1 MVQGLPI
8 RQPGCRGLVNW
19 KAQSLRQPD
28 YKPWELL
35 PGITLGSPAGG
46 RTNQMSTKSSA
57 IDNIGNIA
65 KRICGMASA
74 ADRAG
79 IIRKLQERVKFNR
92 GAGHSAA
99 VKGVKGNTIAGIVPS
114 SASKKQAAG
123 GKDSDADAK
132 VGGKFKKGP
141 TYHCKLGP
149 LACPTCKWAKLHTKW
164 QRKLPMRLANGTTS
178 FWLAALPGSQIE
190 LRVGCLA
197 CGKAEL
203 NGNFGQ
209 FRVHTLK
216 GLQFENFTHH
226 SNLQSHQ
233 RAVAALSLRHPGC
246 EGDMVTAP
254 LISQFRTIW
263 NKAKRS
269 TSVRGMEDP
278 AQGIFRQKTSQ
289 KMYCLG
295 EAVREKCRKSFREGK
310 HHSATLSQDAAKG
323 RLLVRF
329 MNADEELHTRSGIL
343 GLQRNYGSGHKCT
356 VKATQKA
363 ISDFCTPLH
372 GAPYGRADFTPR
384 LDDALYET
392 VRKSFEIWNTDA
404 ASEELLSGKEAKRM
418 SFVGDDNVDVPL
430 LPNIQIINR
439 DKAHASRRVLKTPW
453 KANEYLESVYVALFG
468 RKQSFVKI
476 IQYSKVIKPW
486 YEEFQDE
493 MPDQR
498 IQAVKDLGQS
508 SVRFDSIAKPMCRFT
523 LTFSAMV
530 MTANKVWTLRRGL
543 PVGTAARE
551 FLELLDS
558 KTILSTGMLADAAD
572 EGLLLTRVMDDE
584 DSVA

>member
-1 MVQGLPI
+1 M
-8 RQPGCRGLVNW
+8 W
-19 KAQSLRQPD
+19 
-28 YKPWELL
+28 
-35 PGITLGSPAGG
+35 
-46 RTNQMSTKSSA
+46 TKSSA

-178 FWLAALPGSQIE
+178 SWLTALPGSQIE

-209 FRVHTLK
+209 FQVHTLT
-216 GLQFENFTHH
+216 GLQFENFKHH

-263 NKAKRS
+263 DKAKRS

-343 GLQRNYGSGHKCT
+343 GLQRGYGSGHKCT

-363 ISDFCTPLH
+363 ISEFCTPLH
-372 GAPYGRADFTPR
+372 GAPYANRYLRADFTPR
-384 LDDALYET
+384 LDYALYET

-404 ASEELLSGKEAKRM
+404 ASEELLAGREAKRM

-453 KANEYLESVYVALFG
+453 KANEYLDSVYVALFG

-476 IQYSKVIKPW
+476 IQYSQVIKPW
-486 YEEFQDE
+486 YEEFQDQ

-558 KTILSTGMLADAAD
+558 KTILITGMLADAAD